1 LKSNSRLKSEGIVK
15 SFIRKFAVKFIEV
28 AGAGLASALCAYVLG
43 QMERAPAPTPM
54 PAVVYIS
61 PANVDTALREDHT
74 RPAAIART
82 DAETQPETAASAA
95 APAEAKAV
103 KPAALAQARRNQKP
117 EAGAGAETKARSTEP
132 LAIQPSA
139 VAATSAPKAAAPGAQ
154 AAAGRDEAQGWSS
167 GEEDRPLLA
176 RLKQIPSWFLPENDR
191 IFGDLPRPP
200 MPVGDSLRS
209 AM

>member
-1 LKSNSRLKSEGIVK
+1 LKSEDAVK
-15 SFIRKFAVKFIEV
+15 SFVWKFAVKFIEV
-28 AGAGLASALCAYVLG
+28 AGAGLASALCAYILG
-43 QMERAPAPTPM
+43 QVERAPAPTSM

-61 PANVDTALREDHT
+61 PANVDTALREDHN

-82 DAETQPETAASAA
+82 DAETQPEAAASAA
-95 APAEAKAV
+95 APAAPKVV
-103 KPAALAQARRNQKP
+103 KPAAVAQARGNQKP
-117 EAGAGAETKARSTEP
+117 EPVAGGETKAHSGEP
-132 LAIQPSA
+132 MAIQPTA
-139 VAATSAPKAAAPGAQ
+139 VAANSAPKAANSAPGVQ
-154 AAAGRDEAQGWSS
+154 AAAGRDEAQGWDS

-200 MPVGDSLRS
+200 MPVGESLQS

>member
-1 LKSNSRLKSEGIVK
+1 MQ

-28 AGAGLASALCAYVLG
+28 AGAGLASALCAYILG
-43 QMERAPAPTPM
+43 QIERAPAPTPM

-61 PANVDTALREDHT
+61 PANVDTALREDHA
-74 RPAAIART
+74 RPAAIARI
-82 DAETQPETAASAA
+82 DAETPPEAAASAPA
-95 APAEAKAV
+95 AAEPKAV
-103 KPAALAQARRNQKP
+103 KPAAVAQARRNQKP
-117 EAGAGAETKARSTEP
+117 EPGAGAETKARGGEP
-132 LAIQPSA
+132 LAIQPAA
-139 VAATSAPKAAAPGAQ
+139 VAANSALKAAAPAAQ
-154 AAAGRDEAQGWSS
+154 AAAGRGEAEDWSS

-176 RLKQIPSWFLPENDR
+176 RLRQIPSWFLPENDR

>member
-1 LKSNSRLKSEGIVK
+1 VQ

-43 QMERAPAPTPM
+43 QVERAPAPTPM

-61 PANVDTALREDHT
+61 PANVDTALREDHA
-74 RPAAIART
+74 RPAAVARI
-82 DAETQPETAASAA
+82 DAETPPEAAASAA
-95 APAEAKAV
+95 VGPKTV
-103 KPAALAQARRNQKP
+103 KPAAVAQAPRNQKP
-117 EAGAGAETKARSTEP
+117 EPGARAEAKARGGEP
-132 LAIQPSA
+132 VAIQPAA
-139 VAATSAPKAAAPGAQ
+139 VAANSAPKAAAPAAQ
-154 AAAGRDEAQGWSS
+154 AAAGRDDAEDWSS

-176 RLKQIPSWFLPENDR
+176 RLRQIPSWFLPDNDR

>member
-1 LKSNSRLKSEGIVK
+1 VQ

-43 QMERAPAPTPM
+43 QIERAPAPTPM

-61 PANVDTALREDHT
+61 PANVDTALREDHAH
-74 RPAAIART
+74 PAAIARV
-82 DAETQPETAASAA
+82 DAETPPEAAASA
-95 APAEAKAV
+95 PAVVGPKTV
-103 KPAALAQARRNQKP
+103 KPAAVAQAPRNQKP
-117 EAGAGAETKARSTEP
+117 ESGARAETKARGEP
-132 LAIQPSA
+132 VAIQPAA
-139 VAATSAPKAAAPGAQ
+139 VAANSAPKAAAPAAPAAQ
-154 AAAGRDEAQGWSS
+154 AAAGRDDAEDWSS

-176 RLKQIPSWFLPENDR
+176 RLRQIPSWFLPDNDR

>member
-1 LKSNSRLKSEGIVK
+1 MRLKSEGIVQ

-28 AGAGLASALCAYVLG
+28 AGAGLASALCAYILG
-43 QMERAPAPTPM
+43 QIERAPAPTPM

-61 PANVDTALREDHT
+61 PANVDTALREDHA
-74 RPAAIART
+74 RPAAIAHA
-82 DAETQPETAASAA
+82 DAETPLQATANAPAA
-95 APAEAKAV
+95 AEPKAV
-103 KPAALAQARRNQKP
+103 KPAAVAQVRRNQKP
-117 EAGAGAETKARSTEP
+117 EPGAGAETKARGSEP
-132 LAIQPSA
+132 LAIQPAA
-139 VAATSAPKAAAPGAQ
+139 VAVNSAPKAAAPATQ
-154 AAAGRDEAQGWSS
+154 AAAGRDEAEDWKS

-176 RLKQIPSWFLPENDR
+176 RLRQIPSWFLPENDR

>member
-1 LKSNSRLKSEGIVK
+1 LKSEGIVQ
-15 SFIRKFAVKFIEV
+15 SFIRKFAIKFIEV

-43 QMERAPAPTPM
+43 HIERAPAATPM

-61 PANVDTALREDHT
+61 PANVDTALREDHAH
-74 RPAAIART
+74 PAAIART
-82 DAETQPETAASAA
+82 EAETPPEGVASAA
-95 APAEAKAV
+95 VAAAGPKAV
-103 KPAALAQARRNQKP
+103 KPAAVAQARRSQKP
-117 EAGAGAETKARSTEP
+117 ELGAAAETKARGGEP
-132 LAIQPSA
+132 LAIQPAA
-139 VAATSAPKAAAPGAQ
+139 VAANSAPKAAARAAQ
-154 AAAGRDEAQGWSS
+154 AVAGRDEGEDWSS

-176 RLKQIPSWFLPENDR
+176 RLRQIPSWFLPENDR